1 MRFLAL
7 CCLVVLGS
15 LFAEDLKPLKDA
27 PPLPKAQ
34 ESYVEY
40 RDFMR
45 RELAKFPDKNRVW
58 DAVASFQLEEQK
70 AAGIY
75 YLCEAIA
82 AGHKS
87 LSFGTSQLIL
97 ELAQKDRL
105 SGKSDNQG
113 YIKLLT
119 TFLQYAAK
127 DETDGDALANTVDA
141 LGSSGDRSAL
151 PLVVRMLESPQK
163 SVQESGIA
171 AFSNIAL
178 MPHKD
183 ITLASARDWIARNQ
197 NTPDGVIYSNALQST
212 DATIRMKAV
221 ERLIPSEDQ
230 RLVPV
235 LAEIIGGPDNRAAL
249 EAGRLL
255 TVISGLPWSG
265 EGDQKA
271 RQFTKKKVENWWK
284 GELKPYRFPAIAA
297 ARKTPSTDPA
307 EPTKNVNPNDQ
318 VEAWI
323 MDLDSLDTAKANAAF
338 TSLMAK
344 GKPIAGKLAQGLR
357 STNGIRVRKCCE
369 ILQRLS
375 GQNRA
380 VDPFDSAEKQE
391 AAIKFWEDYAAKQA
405 ASTAP

>member
-7 CCLVVLGS
+7 CCLVLVGVLS
-15 LFAEDLKPLKDA
+15 AEDLKPLKDA
-27 PPLPKAQ
+27 PPLPKASD
-34 ESYVEY
+34 SYVEF
-40 RDFMR
+40 RLFMR

-82 AGHKS
+82 SGQKG
-87 LSFGTSQLIL
+87 LSFGTAQLIL

-105 SGKSDNQG
+105 SGKPDNQAH
-113 YIKLLT
+113 IKVLT

-127 DETDGDALANTVDA
+127 DETDGEALANTIDA
-141 LGSSGDRSAL
+141 LGTSGDRSAL
-151 PLVVRMLESPQK
+151 PLVLRMLGSPEK
-163 SVQESGIA
+163 SVQESGMA

-178 MPHKD
+178 VPQKD
-183 ITLASARDWIARNQ
+183 VTLASARDWITRNQ
-197 NTPDGVIYSNALQST
+197 NTPDGVIYSNALQSS

-235 LAEIIGGPDNRAAL
+235 LAEVIGGPDNRAAQ

-284 GELKPYRFPAIAA
+284 GELKPYRFPAIAS
-297 ARKTPSTDPA
+297 ARKNSTDST
-307 EPTKNVNPNDQ
+307 EPTKTVNPNDQ

-344 GKPIAGKLAQGLR
+344 GKTVVGKLVQGLR
-357 STNGIRVRKCCE
+357 STNSIRVRKCSE

-375 GQNRA
+375 GQNKA
-380 VDPFDSAEKQE
+380 VEHSDPAEKQE

-405 ASTAP
+405 ASTTP

>member
-7 CCLVVLGS
+7 CCLVLLGVLS
-15 LFAEDLKPLKDA
+15 AEDLKPLKDA
-27 PPLPKAQ
+27 PPLPKALD
-34 ESYVEY
+34 SYVEF

-82 AGHKS
+82 AGQKG
-87 LSFGTSQLIL
+87 LSFGTAQLIL

-105 SGKSDNQG
+105 SGKPDNQAH
-113 YIKLLT
+113 IKVLT

-127 DETDGDALANTVDA
+127 DETDGEALANTIDA

-151 PLVVRMLESPQK
+151 TLVLRMLESPQK

-178 MPHKD
+178 VPQKD
-183 ITLASARDWIARNQ
+183 VTLASARDWIARNQ
-197 NTPDGVIYSNALQST
+197 NTPDGVIYSNALQSS
-212 DATIRMKAV
+212 DAMIRMKAV

-235 LAEIIGGPDNRAAL
+235 LAEVIGGPDNRAAQ

-284 GELKPYRFPAIAA
+284 GELKPYRFPAIAT
-297 ARKTPSTDPA
+297 ARKTSTDST
-307 EPTKNVNPNDQ
+307 EPTKTVNPNDQ
-318 VEAWI
+318 IEAWI

-344 GKPIAGKLAQGLR
+344 GKAVVGKLVQGLR

-369 ILQRLS
+369 ILQRIS
-375 GQNRA
+375 GHNKA
-380 VDPFDSAEKQE
+380 VDPFDPAEKQE
-391 AAIKFWEDYAAKQA
+391 AAIKFWEEYAAKQA
-405 ASTAP
+405 ASTTP